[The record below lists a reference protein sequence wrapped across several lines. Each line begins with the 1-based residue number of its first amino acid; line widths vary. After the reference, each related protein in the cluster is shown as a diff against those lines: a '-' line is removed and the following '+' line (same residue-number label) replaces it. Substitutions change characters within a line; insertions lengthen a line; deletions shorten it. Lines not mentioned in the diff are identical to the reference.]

1 MEAITY
7 RQGEEIEF
15 YIEPDTNEDLELND
29 WPLIFYSPH
38 NDDTVVDKSDAVL
51 VSPQKYYCKIA
62 SEKTEI
68 MNTGKYV
75 CELLY
80 KATSKRIA
88 INKLAFNLV
97 ESHAKKYL

>member
-1 MEAITY
+1 MEAIIY
-7 RQGEEIEF
+7 RQGEDVEF
-15 YIEPDTNEDLELND
+15 YVEPDANEDLELND
-29 WPLIFYSPH
+29 WSLIFYSRH
-38 NDDTVVDKSDAVL
+38 NDDTVVEKSDMIL
-51 VSPQKYYCKIA
+51 VSPQKYYGKIA

-88 INKLAFNLV
+88 INQLAFTLV